1 MSHLS
6 VLLATEGTYPFHKG
20 GVSTWCDVLIHN
32 LPDIN
37 FTLLAVMMHPYLK
50 QRYELPTNVRQ
61 LLKVPLWG
69 ISDPAEYSWHFPF
82 STALKVKLSTVE
94 QTIVKEFLPLFEEF
108 ILTIFS
114 SESEFDHDYLGTL
127 LVALHNYFQNRD
139 YHQTMKSCAVWQ
151 SFSSLTSNKWKKHFE
166 DKEVNNPSIA
176 ELTEALRLVYH
187 FLLVLHFPIP
197 VSDLTHSAAAAFCG
211 LPCVIA
217 KLQRGTPYLLTEHG
231 TYIREQYLNLSQQI
245 PSLFVR
251 WFLYQLIGAVV
262 AVNYHFADQVSPVCS
277 YNIRWEKW
285 WGVKE
290 EKIKVIYNGADPNI
304 FHPIKCPANTRPMVA
319 NIGLIF
325 ALKGTLDLIEAA
337 KLVGQEIPEVEFKL
351 YGSASNESYFAECK
365 KRVKAYSLEHTVIF
379 AGPTDNP
386 SQVYNQADIVVMASI
401 SEGFPYVVIEAMLCG
416 AAIVSTSV
424 GGVPEA
430 LKDVGLLVKPHHP
443 EGLAQAI
450 VKLLKSPEERQKLG
464 QAAHKRALEL
474 FTQQKFLTEY
484 KESYQRLGLITNR
497 KQPILA
503 YKAFPLLTK
512 K

>member
-1 MSHLS
+1 MSPLS

-20 GVSTWCDVLIHN
+20 GVSTWCDVLVRN
-32 LPDIN
+32 LPEID

-50 QRYELPTNVRQ
+50 QRYELPANVRQ

-108 ILTIFS
+108 FLTIFS
-114 SESEFDHDYLGTL
+114 SDLDRDYLGKL
-127 LVALHNYFQNRD
+127 LIALHNYFQNRD

-151 SFSSLTSNKWKKHFE
+151 SFSSLASEQWKKQFK
-166 DKEVNNPSIA
+166 DREVDSPSIA

-197 VSDLTHSAAAAFCG
+197 TSDLTHSAAAAFCG

-231 TYIREQYLNLSQQI
+231 TYIREQYLNLSRQI
-245 PSLFVR
+245 SSLFVR

-290 EKIKVIYNGADPNI
+290 EKIKVIYNGADPKI
-304 FHPIKCPANTRPMVA
+304 FHPMKCAINSRPTVA

-325 ALKGTLDLIEAA
+325 PLKGTLDLIEAA
-337 KLVGQEIPEVEFKL
+337 KIVRQEVPNVEFQL
-351 YGSASNESYFAECK
+351 YGSASDENYFTECK
-365 KRVKAYSLEHTVIF
+365 KRVKAYSLENTVVF
-379 AGPTDNP
+379 AGPTDKP
-386 SQVYNQADIVVMASI
+386 GQVYSQADIVVMASI

-450 VKLLKSPEERQKLG
+450 IQLLNSPEERQKLG

-474 FTQQKFLTEY
+474 FTQKKFLTEY
-484 KESYQRLGLITNR
+484 RESYQRLSSIVNNN
-497 KQPILA
+497 QSVLA
-503 YKAFPLLTK
+503 YKPFPLIVK

>member
-1 MSHLS
+1 MSSLS
-6 VLLATEGTYPFHKG
+6 ILLATEGTYPFHKG
-20 GVSTWCDVLIHN
+20 GVSTWCDVLVRN
-32 LPDIN
+32 LPEID

-50 QRYELPTNVRQ
+50 QRYELPVNVRQ

-94 QTIVKEFLPLFEEF
+94 QTIIKEFLPLFEEF
-108 ILTIFS
+108 LLTIFS
-114 SESEFDHDYLGTL
+114 TEFDSNYLGSL
-127 LVALHNYFQNRD
+127 LVTLHNYFQNRD

-151 SFSSLTSNKWKKHFE
+151 SFSSLASTEWQKQH
-166 DKEVNNPSIA
+166 KEVNNPSIA

-197 VSDLTHSAAAAFCG
+197 TSDLTHSAAAAFCG

-231 TYIREQYLNLSQQI
+231 TYIREQYLNLSRQI
-245 PSLFVR
+245 SSLFVR

-277 YNIRWEKW
+277 YNTRWEKW

-290 EKIKVIYNGADPNI
+290 EKIKVIYNGADPSI
-304 FHPIKCPANTRPMVA
+304 FYPIEGTANTRPMIA

-325 ALKGTLDLIEAA
+325 PLKGTLDLIEAA
-337 KLVGQEIPEVEFKL
+337 KIVRQEIPEVEFRF
-351 YGSASNESYFAECK
+351 YGSASDENYFAECQ
-365 KRVKAYSLEHTVIF
+365 KRVKTYSLENTITF
-379 AGPTDNP
+379 AGSTDKP
-386 SQVYNQADIVVMASI
+386 SQVYSQADIVVMASI

-443 EGLAQAI
+443 EGLAKAI
-450 VKLLKSPEERQKLG
+450 IGLLKSPKERQKLG
-464 QAAHKRALEL
+464 LAARKRALEL
-474 FTQQKFLTEY
+474 FTQQKFLAEY
-484 KESYQRLGLITNR
+484 RESYQRLSSTTNS
-497 KQPILA
+497 KQPVLA
-503 YKAFPLLTK
+503 YKAFPTPMK